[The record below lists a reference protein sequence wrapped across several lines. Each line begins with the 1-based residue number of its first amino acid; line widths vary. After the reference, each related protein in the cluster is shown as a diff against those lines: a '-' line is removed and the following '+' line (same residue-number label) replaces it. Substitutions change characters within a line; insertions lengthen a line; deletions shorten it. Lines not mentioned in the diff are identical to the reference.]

1 MLKQKILN
9 YLINLGYS
17 RESIINRLEMIKI
30 EKKDTTK
37 EMDKIYD
44 KLCKKYQDQELKYKL
59 ATIENNGIP
68 PKIEVEKKEEPKDIK
83 EEIKENKE
91 ESQKELIKE
100 DITSTTEIKEEN
112 KENKEEIQENKNN
125 ETEEIKIENK
135 EDNQKPSEEN
145 QKVEEEHAENEVNK

>member
-1 MLKQKILN
+1 MRLFYQLMIWQKKNRTIAYSVFLAKEFHEFINKKTSDGIYYYELKNKN
-9 YLINLGYS
+9 
-17 RESIINRLEMIKI
+17 
-30 EKKDTTK
+30 
-37 EMDKIYD
+37 KIY
-44 KLCKKYQDQELKYKL
+44 QELKYKL

-100 DITSTTEIKEEN
+100 DIASTTEIKEEN

-145 QKVEEEHAENEVNK
+145 QKVEEEHEENEVNK